1 MRRAIWMALAFMGT
15 APLMVL
21 AQQTG
26 GAQAPATQQPAA
38 SPSGTAGFQQG
49 QDTTGAGTPGAPG
62 QQAAGAI
69 GTTQGEPAAGGG
81 GTGGG
86 GGGDQG
92 VGGAGTGGDVQGGG
106 NRLDGAP
113 LQRPDAAGGQG
124 LSGGTGTGGG
134 GGTVGP
140 TYRGTT
146 ETTPPAAA
154 PLDVGSQVGP
164 EPGER
169 AGTSGTGTVGAGA
182 GTGGTGTGGGQASA
196 PVGQDAMGRELSL
209 LRERVT
215 RLEAQVN
222 SLGQGGGGTGGGGDT
237 AGGTAGGGAT
247 AGGARDDGDIDPE
260 DIRLEGP
267 VAVANVTFDG
277 TVREVSRGR
286 LVIVDNSDGS
296 LYSPVIDKQTKVFKG
311 EELNRISPRQLAEGT
326 PVRVS
331 LDLIGGVEHA
341 RNIIALEP
349 EQQQPR
355 QGQGQRQGQGARQQA
370 PSPQPQIDLPRRG
383 GGMR

>member
-1 MRRAIWMALAFMGT
+1 
-15 APLMVL
+15 
-21 AQQTG
+21 
-26 GAQAPATQQPAA
+26 
-38 SPSGTAGFQQG
+38 
-49 QDTTGAGTPGAPG
+49 
-62 QQAAGAI
+62 
-69 GTTQGEPAAGGG
+69 
-81 GTGGG
+81 
-86 GGGDQG
+86 
-92 VGGAGTGGDVQGGG
+92 
-106 NRLDGAP
+106 
-113 LQRPDAAGGQG
+113 
-124 LSGGTGTGGG
+124 
-134 GGTVGP
+134 
-140 TYRGTT
+140 
-146 ETTPPAAA
+146 
-154 PLDVGSQVGP
+154 
-164 EPGER
+164 
-169 AGTSGTGTVGAGA
+169 
-182 GTGGTGTGGGQASA
+182 
-196 PVGQDAMGRELSL
+196 MGRELSL

-222 SLGQGGGGTGGGGDT
+222 SLGQGGGGTGGGGAA
-237 AGGTAGGGAT
+237 AGGDTGGGGAT

-311 EELNRISPRQLAEGT
+311 QDLDRISPRQLAEGT

-355 QGQGQRQGQGARQQA
+355 QPRQGQGQRQGQGARQQA